1 MIEEVL
7 TIVFKLHMP
16 VLIPFVLL
24 LMALLLSENII
35 SVIRSVVGV
44 RRGRG

>member
-1 MIEEVL
+1 MITDIL
-7 TIVFKLHMP
+7 NIVFKLYMP
-16 VLIPFVLL
+16 VLFPFILL